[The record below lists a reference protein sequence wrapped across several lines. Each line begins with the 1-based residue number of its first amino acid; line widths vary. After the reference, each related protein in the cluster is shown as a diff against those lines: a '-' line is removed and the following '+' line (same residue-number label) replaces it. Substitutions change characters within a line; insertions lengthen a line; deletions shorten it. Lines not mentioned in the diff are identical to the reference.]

1 MIDTTAF
8 AKEFTK
14 ELLHVA
20 AEHNGAG
27 DVEAYRRYQT
37 DPKFHAQIDAIVML
51 AVQAITAVEQ
61 VSAVALPYE
70 KAFWDEAHGLLGW
83 DETGR

>member
-1 MIDTTAF
+1 MIDTNAF

-27 DVEAYRRYQT
+27 DLEAYRRYQT
-37 DPKFHAQIDAIVML
+37 DAKFHTQIDAIVLL
-51 AVQAITAVEQ
+51 AVQAIHAVEQ
-61 VSAVALPYE
+61 GARTAPYE
-70 KAFWDEAHGLLGW
+70 AAFWDEANGLLGW
-83 DETGR
+83 DKHE

>member
-14 ELLHVA
+14 ELLHAA
-20 AEHNGAG
+20 AEHNGVG

-37 DPKFHAQIDAIVML
+37 DAMFHAQIDAIVYM
-51 AVQAITAVEQ
+51 AVEAIHATEQ
-61 VSAVALPYE
+61 VAKVAPYE
-70 KAFWDEAHGLLGW
+70 KPFWDEANGLLGW
-83 DETGR
+83 DRG